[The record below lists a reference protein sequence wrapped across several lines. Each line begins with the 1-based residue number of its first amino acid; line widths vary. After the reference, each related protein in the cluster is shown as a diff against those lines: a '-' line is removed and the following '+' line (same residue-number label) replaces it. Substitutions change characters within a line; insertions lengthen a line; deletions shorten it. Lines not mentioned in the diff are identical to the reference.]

1 MATKT
6 GILRP
11 FRLGTDHNPIT
22 GSGDDLRESRITCA
36 LGTRRAGP
44 RIMGELQWR
53 HYFGSRIETIRQAN
67 LDETRQ
73 ALTYVYA
80 TESLQSA
87 LPDEVI
93 DRINLTYDD
102 TLGAVDMTVFTRL
115 RQDMTKRST
124 AIAPTVKVK
133 RA

>member
-1 MATKT
+1 MATKI

-11 FRLGTDHNPIT
+11 FRLGSDHNPIT
-22 GSGDDLRESRITCA
+22 GSGNDLRESRITCA

-53 HYFGSRIETIRQAN
+53 HYFGSRIETMRQSN

-73 ALTYVYA
+73 ALAYVYA
-80 TESLQSA
+80 TEALQSA
-87 LPDEVI
+87 LPDEVVE
-93 DRINLTYDD
+93 RINLTYDD
-102 TLGAVDMTVFTRL
+102 KLGAVDMTVFNHL
-115 RQDMTKRST
+115 RQDTTKRSS
-124 AIAPTVKVK
+124 AISPTIKVK

>member
-11 FRLGTDHNPIT
+11 FRFGTDHNPVM

-36 LGTRRAGP
+36 LGTRRAGA

-53 HYFGSRIETIRQAN
+53 HYFGSRLETMRQSN
-67 LDETRQ
+67 LNETRQ

-80 TESLQSA
+80 TEALQSA

-102 TLGAVDMTVFTRL
+102 KLGAVDMTIFTRL
-115 RQDMTKRST
+115 RRDTTKRNTIS
-124 AIAPTVKVK
+124 PTIKVK
-133 RA
+133 RT

>member
-1 MATKT
+1 MATKI

-11 FRLGTDHNPIT
+11 FRFGPTANPVT

-36 LGTRRAGP
+36 LGTRRAGA
-44 RIMGELQWR
+44 RIMGELSWR
-53 HYFGSRIETIRQAN
+53 HYFGSRLETMRQSN
-67 LDETRQ
+67 LDETQQ

-80 TESLQSA
+80 TEALQSA

-115 RQDMTKRST
+115 RQDTTKRSS
-124 AIAPTVKVK
+124 AISPTVKVK